1 MFVLRFRFV
10 PRLESSLDH
19 CVVMFTLPFVWSCVV
34 YIASGHLCIYMSQP
48 LHGASHISI
57 AFKLS
62 SKSLTDLIRII
73 SRTT

>member
-1 MFVLRFRFV
+1 
-10 PRLESSLDH
+10 
-19 CVVMFTLPFVWSCVV
+19 MFTLPFVWSCVV

-57 AFKLS
+57 ALKLS

-73 SRTT
+73 SQTT